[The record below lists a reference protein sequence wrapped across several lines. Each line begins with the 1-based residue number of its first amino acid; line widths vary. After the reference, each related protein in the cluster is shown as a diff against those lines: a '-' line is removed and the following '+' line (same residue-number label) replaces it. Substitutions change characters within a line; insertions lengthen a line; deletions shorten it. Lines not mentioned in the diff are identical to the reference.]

1 MTNVNQ
7 LISIIIPVFNE
18 SESIGYLLD
27 EVLNVMCTNK
37 LNFEIV
43 VVNDGSQD
51 GTSNVLDELTIKI
64 KELSVISLRKN
75 YGQTAAMAAGFD
87 NSNGEIVITLD
98 GDLQNDPNDIPILI
112 SHINEGY
119 DLICGWRYDRKD
131 KWINR
136 RIPSKIANKLIA
148 NVTGLKLHDYGC
160 SLKAFKKEIL
170 DDIKLYGEL
179 HRFLPVLAN
188 IEGAKIK
195 EIKVNHRS
203 RKYGSSKYGIDRTFR
218 VLMDLLTVWFMTR
231 FLTRPMYGFGF
242 IGIISILVS
251 LGMTSYLLIV
261 KMFGEDI
268 GNRPMLMFALI
279 LGIAG
284 VQLFSF
290 GLLSELLIRTYHES
304 QNRPIYRVR
313 KIQTKINNWMLLE
326 FSNKISRNFNYNW
339 IHIF

>member
-1 MTNVNQ
+1 MKNPNQ

-27 EVLNVMCTNK
+27 EVLCVMNSNK
-37 LNFEIV
+37 LLFEIV

-51 GTSNVLDELTIKI
+51 NTSNVLDELTNKI
-64 KELSVISLRKN
+64 KELSVITLRTN

-87 NSNGEIVITLD
+87 NSNGEILITLD
-98 GDLQNDPNDIPILI
+98 GDLQNDPNDIPKLI

-131 KWINR
+131 KLINR

-160 SLKAFKKEIL
+160 SLKAFKKEIVN
-170 DDIKLYGEL
+170 DIKLYGEL
-179 HRFLPVLAN
+179 HRFLPVLAK

-203 RKYGSSKYGIDRTFR
+203 RQYGFSKYGIDRTFR
-218 VLMDLLTVWFMTR
+218 VLMDLLTVWFMTK

-242 IGIISILVS
+242 VGIISILIS
-251 LGMTSYLLIV
+251 LGMTSYLFIL
-261 KMFGEDI
+261 KLLGNDI
-268 GNRPMLMFALI
+268 GNRPLLMFALI
-279 LGIAG
+279 LGITG

-304 QNRPIYRVR
+304 QNRPIYRIR
-313 KIQTKINNWMLLE
+313 KIQNKMNN
-326 FSNKISRNFNYNW
+326 
-339 IHIF
+339 

>member
-1 MTNVNQ
+1 MKNPNQ

-27 EVLNVMCTNK
+27 EVLNVMCSNK

-51 GTSNVLDELTIKI
+51 STSNVLDELTIKI
-64 KELSVISLRKN
+64 KELSVISLRTN

-87 NSNGEIVITLD
+87 NSNGEVVITLD
-98 GDLQNDPNDIPILI
+98 GDLQNDPNDIPKLI

-131 KWINR
+131 KLINR

-179 HRFLPVLAN
+179 HRFLPVLAK

-218 VLMDLLTVWFMTR
+218 VLMDLLTVWFMTK

-242 IGIISILVS
+242 VGIISILVS
-251 LGMTSYLLIV
+251 LGMTSYLFIL
-261 KMFGEDI
+261 KLLGNDI
-268 GNRPMLMFALI
+268 GNRPLLMFALI
-279 LGIAG
+279 LGITG

-304 QNRPIYRVR
+304 QNRPIYRIR
-313 KIQTKINNWMLLE
+313 KIQST
-326 FSNKISRNFNYNW
+326 SND
-339 IHIF
+339 

>member
-1 MTNVNQ
+1 MTNPNQ

-27 EVLNVMCTNK
+27 EVVNVMCSNK

-51 GTSNVLDELTIKI
+51 STSNVLDELTIKI
-64 KELSVISLRKN
+64 KELSVISLRTN

-87 NSNGEIVITLD
+87 NSNGEVVITLD
-98 GDLQNDPNDIPILI
+98 GDLQNDPNDIPKLI

-131 KWINR
+131 KLINR

-179 HRFLPVLAN
+179 HRFLPVLAK

-218 VLMDLLTVWFMTR
+218 VLMDLLTVWFMTK

-242 IGIISILVS
+242 VGIISILVS
-251 LGMTSYLLIV
+251 LGMTSYLFIIKLL
-261 KMFGEDI
+261 GNDI

-290 GLLSELLIRTYHES
+290 GLLGELLIRTYHES
-304 QNRPIYRVR
+304 QNRPIYRIR
-313 KIQTKINNWMLLE
+313 KIQTKMNN
-326 FSNKISRNFNYNW
+326 
-339 IHIF
+339 

>member
-1 MTNVNQ
+1 MTNPNQ

-27 EVLNVMCTNK
+27 EVLNVMQNNK
-37 LNFEIV
+37 LNCELI
-43 VVNDGSQD
+43 VVNDGSND
-51 GTSNVLDELTIKI
+51 NTSTVLDELTIKI

-75 YGQTAAMAAGFD
+75 YGQTAAMSAGFD
-87 NSNGEIVITLD
+87 NSKGEIIITLD
-98 GDLQNDPNDIPILI
+98 GDLQNDPNDIPKLI

-131 KWINR
+131 KLINR

-160 SLKAFKKEIL
+160 SLKAFKKEIV

-218 VLMDLLTVWFMTR
+218 VLMDLLTVWFMTK

-242 IGIISILVS
+242 FGIISILLS
-251 LGMTSYLLIV
+251 LGMTSYLFIIKLL
-261 KMFGEDI
+261 GNDI

-290 GLLSELLIRTYHES
+290 GLLGELLIRTYHES

-313 KIQTKINNWMLLE
+313 KIQSTPND
-326 FSNKISRNFNYNW
+326 
-339 IHIF
+339 

>member
-1 MTNVNQ
+1 MREIKN
-7 LISIIIPVFNE
+7 LISIVIPVFNE
-18 SESIGYLLD
+18 SESIGFLLN
-27 EVLNVMCTNK
+27 EVKSVMQGHEF
-37 LNFEIV
+37 NFELI

-51 GTSNVLDELTIKI
+51 NTGEVLEDLTLRIEEL
-64 KELSVISLRKN
+64 LVISLRKN

-87 NSNGEIVITLD
+87 NSKGEIIITLD
-98 GDLQNDPNDIPILI
+98 GDLQNDPNDIPKLI
-112 SHINEGY
+112 SEIKQGY
-119 DLICGWRYDRKD
+119 DLVCGWRFKRKD
-131 KWINR
+131 KLINR

-148 NVTGLKLHDYGC
+148 KVTGLKLHDYGC
-160 SLKAFKKEIL
+160 SLKAFKKEIVT
-170 DDIKLYGEL
+170 DIKLYGEL

-188 IEGAKIK
+188 IEGARIK
-195 EIKVNHRS
+195 ECKVNHRS

-218 VLMDLLTVWFMTR
+218 VLMDLLTVWFMTK

-242 IGIISILVS
+242 VGIISILIS
-251 LGMTSYLLIV
+251 LGMSSYLFVI
-261 KMFGEDI
+261 KIMGEDI

-313 KIQTKINNWMLLE
+313 KIKSTKI
-326 FSNKISRNFNYNW
+326 
-339 IHIF
+339 

>member
-1 MTNVNQ
+1 MNNITQ
-7 LISIIIPVFNE
+7 LISVIIPIFNE
-18 SESIGYLLD
+18 GESIGYLLD
-27 EVLNVMCTNK
+27 EVLNVMQNNK
-37 LNFEIV
+37 LNCELI
-43 VVNDGSQD
+43 VVNDGSND
-51 GTSNVLDELTIKI
+51 NTSTVLDELTIKI

-87 NSNGEIVITLD
+87 NSKGEIVITLD
-98 GDLQNDPNDIPILI
+98 GDLQNDPNDIPKLI

-119 DLICGWRYDRKD
+119 DLICGWRYERKD
-131 KWINR
+131 KLISR

-160 SLKAFKKEIL
+160 SLKAFKKEIV

-218 VLMDLLTVWFMTR
+218 VLMDLLTVWFMTK

-242 IGIISILVS
+242 FGIVSILIS
-251 LGMTSYLLIV
+251 FGMTSYLFIIKLL
-261 KMFGEDI
+261 GNDI

-290 GLLSELLIRTYHES
+290 GLLGELLIRTYHES
-304 QNRPIYRVR
+304 QNRPIYRIR
-313 KIQTKINNWMLLE
+313 KIQST
-326 FSNKISRNFNYNW
+326 SSD
-339 IHIF
+339 

>member
-1 MTNVNQ
+1 MKNPNQ

-27 EVLNVMCTNK
+27 EVLNVMQNNK
-37 LNFEIV
+37 LNCELI
-43 VVNDGSQD
+43 VVNDGSND
-51 GTSNVLDELTIKI
+51 NTSTVLDELTIKI

-87 NSNGEIVITLD
+87 NSKGEIVITLD
-98 GDLQNDPNDIPILI
+98 GDLQNDPNDIPKLI
-112 SHINEGY
+112 THLNEGY
-119 DLICGWRYDRKD
+119 DLICGWRYQRKD
-131 KWINR
+131 KLISR

-148 NVTGLKLHDYGC
+148 NITGIKLHDYGC
-160 SLKAFKKEIL
+160 SLKAFKKEIVE
-170 DDIKLYGEL
+170 DIKLYGEL

-218 VLMDLLTVWFMTR
+218 VLMDLLTVWFMTK

-242 IGIISILVS
+242 FGIISILLS
-251 LGMTSYLLIV
+251 LGMTSYLFIIKLL
-261 KMFGEDI
+261 GNDI

-290 GLLSELLIRTYHES
+290 GLLGELLIRTYHES

-313 KIQTKINNWMLLE
+313 KIQSTIND
-326 FSNKISRNFNYNW
+326 
-339 IHIF
+339 

>member
-1 MTNVNQ
+1 MNNITQ

-18 SESIGYLLD
+18 GESIGYLLD
-27 EVLNVMCTNK
+27 EVLNVMQNNK
-37 LNFEIV
+37 LNCELI
-43 VVNDGSQD
+43 VVNDGSND
-51 GTSNVLDELTIKI
+51 NTSTVLDELTIKI

-75 YGQTAAMAAGFD
+75 YGQTAAMSAGFD
-87 NSNGEIVITLD
+87 NSKGEIVITLD
-98 GDLQNDPNDIPILI
+98 GDLQNDPNDIPKLI

-119 DLICGWRYDRKD
+119 DLICGWRYERKD
-131 KWINR
+131 KLISR

-160 SLKAFKKEIL
+160 SLKAFKKEIV

-218 VLMDLLTVWFMTR
+218 VLMDLLTVWFMTK

-242 IGIISILVS
+242 FGIVSILIS
-251 LGMTSYLLIV
+251 FGMTSYLFIIKLL
-261 KMFGEDI
+261 GNDI

-290 GLLSELLIRTYHES
+290 GLLGELLIRTYHES
-304 QNRPIYRVR
+304 QNRPIYRIR
-313 KIQTKINNWMLLE
+313 KIQST
-326 FSNKISRNFNYNW
+326 SND
-339 IHIF
+339 

>member
-1 MTNVNQ
+1 MTGFNQ

-18 SESIGYLLD
+18 GESIGYLLD
-27 EVLNVMCTNK
+27 EVINVMHANK
-37 LNFEIV
+37 LHFEVI

-51 GTSNVLDELTIKI
+51 NTSSVLEELNIKI
-64 KELSVISLRKN
+64 RELVVISLRKN

-87 NSNGEIVITLD
+87 NAKGEIVITLD
-98 GDLQNDPNDIPILI
+98 GDLQNDPNDIPKLILN
-112 SHINEGY
+112 INEGY

-131 KWINR
+131 KLINR

-148 NVTGLKLHDYGC
+148 KVTGLKLHDYGC

-170 DDIKLYGEL
+170 DDVKLYGEL

-218 VLMDLLTVWFMTR
+218 VLMDLLTVWFMTK

-242 IGIISILVS
+242 FGIISILTS
-251 LGMTSYLLIV
+251 LAISSYLIV
-261 KMFGEDI
+261 LKIMGEDI
-268 GNRPMLMFALI
+268 GNRPLLMFALI

-304 QNRPIYRVR
+304 QKRPIYRVR
-313 KIQTKINNWMLLE
+313 KIQHN
-326 FSNKISRNFNYNW
+326 SRN
-339 IHIF
+339 

>member
-1 MTNVNQ
+1 MKNPNQ

-27 EVLNVMCTNK
+27 EVLNVMCSNK

-51 GTSNVLDELTIKI
+51 STSNVLDELTIKI
-64 KELSVISLRKN
+64 KELSVISLRTN

-87 NSNGEIVITLD
+87 NSNGEVVITLD
-98 GDLQNDPNDIPILI
+98 GDLQNDPNDIPKLI

-131 KWINR
+131 KLINR

-179 HRFLPVLAN
+179 HRFLPVLAK

-218 VLMDLLTVWFMTR
+218 VLMDLLTVWFMTK

-242 IGIISILVS
+242 VGIISILVS
-251 LGMTSYLLIV
+251 LGMTSYLVIIKLL
-261 KMFGEDI
+261 GNDI
-268 GNRPMLMFALI
+268 GNRPLLMFALI

-290 GLLSELLIRTYHES
+290 GLLGELLIRTYHES
-304 QNRPIYRVR
+304 QNRPIYRIR
-313 KIQTKINNWMLLE
+313 KIQSI
-326 FSNKISRNFNYNW
+326 SNE
-339 IHIF
+339 

>member
-1 MTNVNQ
+1 MTNPNQ

-27 EVLNVMCTNK
+27 EVLNVMCSNK

-51 GTSNVLDELTIKI
+51 STSNVLDELTIKI
-64 KELSVISLRKN
+64 KELSVISLRTN

-87 NSNGEIVITLD
+87 NSNGEVVITLD
-98 GDLQNDPNDIPILI
+98 GDLQNDPNDIPKLI

-131 KWINR
+131 KLINR

-179 HRFLPVLAN
+179 HRFLPVLAK

-218 VLMDLLTVWFMTR
+218 VLMDLLTVWFMTK

-242 IGIISILVS
+242 VGIMSILVS
-251 LGMTSYLLIV
+251 LGMSSYLFIIKIL
-261 KMFGEDI
+261 GEDI

-290 GLLSELLIRTYHES
+290 GLLGELLIRTYHES
-304 QNRPIYRVR
+304 QNRPIYRIR
-313 KIQTKINNWMLLE
+313 KIQSI
-326 FSNKISRNFNYNW
+326 SNE
-339 IHIF
+339 

>member
-1 MTNVNQ
+1 MTNINQ

-27 EVLNVMCTNK
+27 EVLNVMRSNK
-37 LNFEIV
+37 LHFEIV
-43 VVNDGSQD
+43 VINDGSQD
-51 GTSNVLDELTIKI
+51 NTSNVLDELTIKI
-64 KELSVISLRKN
+64 KELSVISLRTN

-98 GDLQNDPNDIPILI
+98 GDLQNDPNDIPKLI

-131 KWINR
+131 KLINR

-160 SLKAFKKEIL
+160 SLKAFRKEIL

-179 HRFLPVLAN
+179 HRFLPVLAK

-195 EIKVNHRS
+195 EIKVNHRI

-218 VLMDLLTVWFMTR
+218 VLMDLLTVWFMTK

-242 IGIISILVS
+242 VGILSILVS
-251 LGMTSYLLIV
+251 LGMTSYLFIIKLL
-261 KMFGEDI
+261 GNDI

-304 QNRPIYRVR
+304 QNRPIYRIR
-313 KIQTKINNWMLLE
+313 KIQTKLNN
-326 FSNKISRNFNYNW
+326 
-339 IHIF
+339 

>member
-1 MTNVNQ
+1 MTNPNQ

-27 EVLNVMCTNK
+27 EVLNVMCSNK

-51 GTSNVLDELTIKI
+51 STSNVLDELTIKI
-64 KELSVISLRKN
+64 KELSVISLRTN

-87 NSNGEIVITLD
+87 NSNGEVVITLD
-98 GDLQNDPNDIPILI
+98 GDLQNDPTDIPKLI

-131 KWINR
+131 KLINR

-179 HRFLPVLAN
+179 HRFLPVLAK

-218 VLMDLLTVWFMTR
+218 VLMDLLTVWFMTK

-242 IGIISILVS
+242 VGIISILVS
-251 LGMTSYLLIV
+251 LGMTSYLFIIKIL
-261 KMFGEDI
+261 GEDI

-304 QNRPIYRVR
+304 QNRPIYRIR
-313 KIQTKINNWMLLE
+313 KIQTKMNN
-326 FSNKISRNFNYNW
+326 
-339 IHIF
+339 

>member
-1 MTNVNQ
+1 MNNITQ

-18 SESIGYLLD
+18 GESIGYLLD
-27 EVLNVMCTNK
+27 EVLNVMQNNK
-37 LNFEIV
+37 LNCELI
-43 VVNDGSQD
+43 VVNDGSND
-51 GTSNVLDELTIKI
+51 NTSTVLDELTIKI

-87 NSNGEIVITLD
+87 NSKGEIVITLD
-98 GDLQNDPNDIPILI
+98 GDLQNDPNDIPKLI

-119 DLICGWRYDRKD
+119 DLICGWRYERKD
-131 KWINR
+131 KLISR

-160 SLKAFKKEIL
+160 SLKAFKKEIV

-218 VLMDLLTVWFMTR
+218 VLMDLLTVWFMTK

-242 IGIISILVS
+242 FGIVSILIS
-251 LGMTSYLLIV
+251 FGMTSYLFIIKLL
-261 KMFGEDI
+261 GNDI

-290 GLLSELLIRTYHES
+290 GLLGELLIRTYHES
-304 QNRPIYRVR
+304 QNRPIYRIR
-313 KIQTKINNWMLLE
+313 KIQSI
-326 FSNKISRNFNYNW
+326 SNE
-339 IHIF
+339 

>member
-1 MTNVNQ
+1 MTNPNQ

-27 EVLNVMCTNK
+27 EVLNVMQNNK
-37 LNFEIV
+37 LNCELI
-43 VVNDGSQD
+43 VVNDGSND
-51 GTSNVLDELTIKI
+51 NTSTVLDELTIKI

-87 NSNGEIVITLD
+87 NSKGEIVITLD
-98 GDLQNDPNDIPILI
+98 GDLQNDPNDIPKLI

-119 DLICGWRYDRKD
+119 DLICGWRYERKD
-131 KWINR
+131 KLISR

-160 SLKAFKKEIL
+160 SLKAFKKEIV

-218 VLMDLLTVWFMTR
+218 VLMDLLTVWFMTK

-242 IGIISILVS
+242 FGIVSILIS
-251 LGMTSYLLIV
+251 FGMTSYLFIIKLL
-261 KMFGEDI
+261 GNDI

-290 GLLSELLIRTYHES
+290 GLLGELLIRTYHES
-304 QNRPIYRVR
+304 QNRPIYRIR
-313 KIQTKINNWMLLE
+313 KIQST
-326 FSNKISRNFNYNW
+326 SSD
-339 IHIF
+339 

>member
-1 MTNVNQ
+1 MTNPNQ

-27 EVLNVMCTNK
+27 EVVNVMCSNK

-51 GTSNVLDELTIKI
+51 STSNVLDELTIKI
-64 KELSVISLRKN
+64 KELSVISLRTN

-87 NSNGEIVITLD
+87 NSNGEVVITLD
-98 GDLQNDPNDIPILI
+98 GDLQNDPNDIPKLI

-131 KWINR
+131 KLINR

-179 HRFLPVLAN
+179 HRFLPVLAK

-218 VLMDLLTVWFMTR
+218 VLMDLLTVWFMTQ

-242 IGIISILVS
+242 VGIISILVS
-251 LGMTSYLLIV
+251 LGMTSYLFIIKIL
-261 KMFGEDI
+261 GDDI

-304 QNRPIYRVR
+304 QNRPIYRIR
-313 KIQTKINNWMLLE
+313 KIQTKMNN
-326 FSNKISRNFNYNW
+326 
-339 IHIF
+339 

>member
-1 MTNVNQ
+1 MLEINN

-18 SESIGYLLD
+18 SESIGFLLD
-27 EVLNVMCTNK
+27 EVKVVMQANE
-37 LNFEIV
+37 LDFELI
-43 VVNDGSQD
+43 VVNDGSTD
-51 GTSNVLDELTIKI
+51 NTHKVLKQLTFKI

-75 YGQTAAMAAGFD
+75 YGQTAAMSAGFD
-87 NSNGEIVITLD
+87 NSKGDIVITLD
-98 GDLQNDPNDIPILI
+98 GDLQNDPNDIPKLI
-112 SHINEGY
+112 SEINNGY
-119 DLICGWRYDRKD
+119 DLICGWRFDRKD
-131 KWINR
+131 KLLNR
-136 RIPSKIANKLIA
+136 KIPSKIANKLIA
-148 NVTGLKLHDYGC
+148 QVTGLKLHDYGC
-160 SLKAFKKEIL
+160 SLKAFKKEII

-195 EIKVNHRS
+195 EIIVNHRS

-218 VLMDLLTVWFMTR
+218 VLMDLLTVWFMTK

-242 IGIISILVS
+242 VGIISILIS
-251 LGMTSYLLIV
+251 LAMSSYLIV
-261 KMFGEDI
+261 LKIMGENI
-268 GNRPMLMFALI
+268 GNRPMLMFSLI

-313 KIQTKINNWMLLE
+313 KIDGINNKNE
-326 FSNKISRNFNYNW
+326 TFT
-339 IHIF
+339 